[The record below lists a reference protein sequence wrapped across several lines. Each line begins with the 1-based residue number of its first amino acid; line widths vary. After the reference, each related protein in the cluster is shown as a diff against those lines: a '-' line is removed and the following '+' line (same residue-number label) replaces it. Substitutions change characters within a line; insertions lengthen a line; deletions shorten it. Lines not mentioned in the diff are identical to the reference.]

1 MELKHQLEVY
11 RSQLV
16 RFLRNP
22 IQEIKNV
29 PQWSWND
36 ILLFTGLITAAV
48 GLLSGIVEKNVF
60 MVISFPLLTLILT
73 GVAALFFYYGFQIFA
88 GKTISVR
95 QIFLLLIFANIPFFI
110 FQIGASL
117 IPPLILVGFAFTAL
131 LLIVGFTENFQI
143 PRKVVVRFMAALYL
157 VIAFIWIVQIIE
169 SSRLIKSLQKDDFEA
184 PEVHLGQ

>member
-48 GLLSGIVEKNVF
+48 GLLAGIVEKNVF

-157 VIAFIWIVQIIE
+157 VIAFIWIVQMIE